1 MAEPTTPVGWV
12 AILAAILLPTVVAAG
27 SWWSG
32 RADDLELRALRTRV
46 AAQQE
51 TIRQLEEQV
60 GMLEADLDT
69 VLDLE

>member
-1 MAEPTTPVGWV
+1 MAEPVTPVGWV

-32 RADDLELRALRTRV
+32 RADDLELRALRVRV

-51 TIRQLEEQV
+51 TISQLEEQV
-60 GMLEADLDT
+60 GMLEADLDM

>member
-1 MAEPTTPVGWV
+1 MAEPTSPAGWV

-32 RADDLELRALRTRV
+32 RADDLELRALRARV

-51 TIRQLEEQV
+51 TIRELEIQV
-60 GMLEADLDT
+60 VMLEADIDMVLELD
-69 VLDLE
+69 